1 MGDGREHNQPNS
13 TPLAA
18 PRIPL
23 PRKPRPPLSR
33 ISAMPIQLGQRP
45 GPGFE
50 DPLGLLS
57 DCHRRI
63 ERFLDVLISVVDQSA
78 DGALKPEHR
87 EPLEGALR
95 YFRVA
100 APKHTQDEE
109 SSLFPRLRQVEEAAV
124 RDAMAKLDR
133 LEADHDTA
141 DRAHARVDAL
151 GSQWIRDGT
160 LSCELRD
167 ELSRLLADLQELYR
181 RHIAVED
188 RELFPLAGRVLD
200 SAQLA
205 TLGREMAQRRGL
217 RP

>member
-1 MGDGREHNQPNS
+1 
-13 TPLAA
+13 
-18 PRIPL
+18 
-23 PRKPRPPLSR
+23 
-33 ISAMPIQLGQRP
+33 MPIQLGQRP
-45 GPGFE
+45 SPGFE

-63 ERFLDVLISVVDQSA
+63 ERFLDVLIRVVDQSA

-109 SSLFPRLRQVEEAAV
+109 SSLFPRLRQVEQAAV
-124 RDAMAKLDR
+124 RDAMAKLDQ

-141 DRAHARVDAL
+141 EQAHARVDAM
-151 GSQWIRDGT
+151 GSQWLRDGT
-160 LSCELRD
+160 LPPPARD
-167 ELSRLLADLQELYR
+167 ELSHLLQDLRELYR

-188 RELFPLAGRVLD
+188 RELFPLAGSLLD
-200 SAQLA
+200 ASQLA
-205 TLGREMAQRRGL
+205 TVGREMARRRGL